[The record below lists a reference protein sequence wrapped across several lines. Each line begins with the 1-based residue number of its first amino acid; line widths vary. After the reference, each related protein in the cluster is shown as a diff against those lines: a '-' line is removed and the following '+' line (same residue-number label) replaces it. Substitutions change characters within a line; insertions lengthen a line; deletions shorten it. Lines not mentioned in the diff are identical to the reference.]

1 MLLAFAR
8 TVRSNRTGSSQR
20 YIATLALTATAFL
33 AGCGERPGTVA
44 NDDAEAPP
52 VPVEVTTPGR
62 GEIVARYTGTAPI
75 EAFADALVI
84 AKTGGEITEIL
95 VEEGDD
101 VEAGQ
106 VLARLDGERLE
117 LALAETRARLEK
129 LKQSY
134 SRNVELRDKS
144 LISDGDFEAI
154 QFEMEALQ
162 AAFELAKLELSY
174 TAIRTPIS
182 GVVSARHIK
191 VGNTIEVNAEA
202 FGVTSLEPLIAY
214 LYVPEREYQRM
225 RDGLA
230 AEISVDALPGTRFTG
245 TVARTS
251 PVVDPATGT
260 FKLTIEVVDE
270 SRRLKPGMFGR
281 VDIVSDRRP
290 DALTIPRAA
299 ILESAGQEYV
309 YVVHDGLAEKRVIE
323 TGYVEGAAVEVRAGL
338 NDDEQL
344 VVVGQTSLRDNSQV
358 SVVEPK
364 PTAAMQ
370 PALLADRG

>member
-1 MLLAFAR
+1 MLLAFTR
-8 TVRSNRTGSSQR
+8 NVRSNRTGSGQR

-33 AGCGERPGTVA
+33 AGCGEGTDTDA

-344 VVVGQTSLRDNSQV
+344 VVVGQTSLRNNSHV